1 MSLQTRARWFTPRN
15 SNSVFCPVIAA
26 SVRGPS
32 RDPRSWCDSYRCR
45 ARTPTAHP
53 HRGRRGHHR
62 LDRRLRRGPGRG
74 VRHRRR
80 ILRGRGPDIVPSV
93 WVRGRGRDPELRLFA
108 EVDHCQ
114 GGRRRDVDEP
124 RRHRA
129 FGEKRRWFVR
139 QPRPGPGADV
149 HGHLQDARHVRL
161 RVWHPLLD
169 DGHRRGSGLM
179 RPGFVTIGRWVAAA
193 LILGGGAIHLKLYFD
208 SYRDFPNANLGRS
221 FLLNAIAS
229 LVAAILLVVWRNPLS
244 LLAGLVLVNATLLA
258 FALSRTSNG
267 IFDFTETGFNPS
279 PEAVLSL
286 VFE

>member
-1 MSLQTRARWFTPRN
+1 
-15 SNSVFCPVIAA
+15 
-26 SVRGPS
+26 
-32 RDPRSWCDSYRCR
+32 
-45 ARTPTAHP
+45 
-53 HRGRRGHHR
+53 
-62 LDRRLRRGPGRG
+62 
-74 VRHRRR
+74 
-80 ILRGRGPDIVPSV
+80 
-93 WVRGRGRDPELRLFA
+93 
-108 EVDHCQ
+108 
-114 GGRRRDVDEP
+114 
-124 RRHRA
+124 
-129 FGEKRRWFVR
+129 
-139 QPRPGPGADV
+139 
-149 HGHLQDARHVRL
+149 
-161 RVWHPLLD
+161 
-169 DGHRRGSGLM
+169 M

-286 VFE
+286 VFEIGAAVVLIGLLVVEWAGARREVAPAQ